1 MTGGV
6 TSAVH
11 RLTVERGDGSRTF
24 VVLRQYEQATPHSAD
39 LVEREA
45 ETLRGVGAAGLAGP
59 SLLAFSAA
67 GGEAGGHP
75 AVLMSRLRGHLDLAP
90 ADPGRWL
97 GEMAATAAAIH
108 HAPVAAPDFEAWID
122 PARLTAPGSA
132 TRPCL
137 WRDAIAVLRS
147 PPPGPRPR
155 CFIHRDFQHFNLLW
169 AHGRLTGVV
178 DWSVAS
184 SGPPEVDVGH
194 CRLNLAVL
202 FSPDWAE
209 RFRLAYEA
217 QTGPPDRSV
226 VGSARARG
234 LRRLLAAVHPDPG
247 RRPGPGRCRRHDGPG
262 RRPDRVGPWPALTL
276 LADFLIVSG
285 PPTVVRTLSNG

>member
-11 RLTVERGDGSRTF
+11 RLTVERGGGTRTF
-24 VVLRQYEQATPHSAD
+24 VVLRQYEHALPHVAD

-45 ETLRGVGAAGLAGP
+45 AIL
-59 SLLAFSAA
+59 
-67 GGEAGGHP
+67 GG
-75 AVLMSRLRGHLDLAP
+75 
-90 ADPGRWL
+90 
-97 GEMAATAAAIH
+97 
-108 HAPVAAPDFEAWID
+108 ID
-122 PARLTAPGSA
+122 PAGLTAPDSA
-132 TRPCL
+132 TRPDV

-147 PPPGPRPR
+147 PPPRPRPP

-169 AHGRLTGVV
+169 AGRRLTGVV

-217 QTGPPDRSV
+217 ETGHGTDPWWDLH
-226 VGSARARG
+226 A
-234 LRRLLAAVHPDPG
+234 LAAYRDSWRRFIPIQVGG
-247 RRPGPGRCRRHDGPG
+247 RVPVDAGGMTARVEDLIESVLGR
-262 RRPDRVGPWPALTL
+262 L
-276 LADFLIVSG
+276 
-285 PPTVVRTLSNG
+285 

>member
-24 VVLRQYEQATPHSAD
+24 AVLRQYERATPHVAD
-39 LVEREA
+39 MVEREA
-45 ETLRGVGAAGLAGP
+45 GILRGVSAAGLAGP

-75 AVLMSRLRGHLDLAP
+75 TVLMSRLRGHLDLAP
-90 ADPGRWL
+90 ADSGRWL
-97 GEMAATAAAIH
+97 GQMAATAAAIH
-108 HAPVAAPDFEAWID
+108 DAPVVAPDFEPWID

-132 TRPCL
+132 TRPWV

-147 PPPGPRPR
+147 PPPGQRPQ

-169 AHGRLTGVV
+169 AGGRLTGVV

-217 QTGPPDRSV
+217 ETG
-226 VGSARARG
+226 
-234 LRRLLAAVHPDPG
+234 RRTDPWWDLLALAAYRDSWRRFIPIQVGG
-247 RRPGPGRCRRHDGPG
+247 RIQVDTGGMTARVEDLIESVLGR
-262 RRPDRVGPWPALTL
+262 L
-276 LADFLIVSG
+276 
-285 PPTVVRTLSNG
+285 

>member
-11 RLTVERGDGSRTF
+11 RLTVERGGSRIF
-24 VVLRQYEQATPHSAD
+24 VVLRQYAHATPHVAD
-39 LVEREA
+39 LVEHEA
-45 ETLRGVGAAGLAGP
+45 DILHEVSAAGLAGP

-75 AVLMSRLRGHLDLAP
+75 TVLMSRLRGHLDLAP

-97 GEMAATAAAIH
+97 AQMAATAAAIH
-108 HAPVAAPDFEAWID
+108 DAPVAAPDFEPWID

-132 TRPCL
+132 TRPRV

-147 PPPGPRPR
+147 PPPGQRPP

-169 AHGRLTGVV
+169 AGGRLTGVV

-184 SGPPEVDVGH
+184 SGPTRRRRV
-194 CRLNLAVL
+194 A
-202 FSPDWAE
+202 
-209 RFRLAYEA
+209 
-217 QTGPPDRSV
+217 GPIRGGICSRSRPTATRGG
-226 VGSARARG
+226 GSSRSRS
-234 LRRLLAAVHPDPG
+234 AAG
-247 RRPGPGRCRRHDGPG
+247 SRSI
-262 RRPDRVGPWPALTL
+262 PA
-276 LADFLIVSG
+276 A
-285 PPTVVRTLSNG
+285 